1 MMEMDMRRSIYSW
14 RFLIIAVSICL
25 VCICSMTEQI
35 SSIIKFDLPRESFS
49 SVRELMTLLNFDRFK
64 TVMIVLL
71 AGIYSASY
79 CEDWNHRYFRLIL
92 SRSNLKTYALSRVLV
107 TMISVVLATIL
118 GFFLYIL
125 VISPIMGIALN
136 EQDVSWYNAYQSLAL
151 RFPLAFALILGW
163 NFGLCGA
170 FLSIFGLWMS
180 VKQPSGFVAI
190 GAPFLLFYFLYAIS
204 LILPGF
210 LSFNTITSNP
220 SVAFV
225 ENPILSFAYNTGILF
240 MLIIAAAIGFYYSLR
255 KRWKNGLF

>member
-1 MMEMDMRRSIYSW
+1 
-14 RFLIIAVSICL
+14 
-25 VCICSMTEQI
+25 
-35 SSIIKFDLPRESFS
+35 
-49 SVRELMTLLNFDRFK
+49 
-64 TVMIVLL
+64 
-71 AGIYSASY
+71 
-79 CEDWNHRYFRLIL
+79 
-92 SRSNLKTYALSRVLV
+92 
-107 TMISVVLATIL
+107 
-118 GFFLYIL
+118 
-125 VISPIMGIALN
+125 
-136 EQDVSWYNAYQSLAL
+136 
-151 RFPLAFALILGW
+151 
-163 NFGLCGA
+163 
-170 FLSIFGLWMS
+170 MS